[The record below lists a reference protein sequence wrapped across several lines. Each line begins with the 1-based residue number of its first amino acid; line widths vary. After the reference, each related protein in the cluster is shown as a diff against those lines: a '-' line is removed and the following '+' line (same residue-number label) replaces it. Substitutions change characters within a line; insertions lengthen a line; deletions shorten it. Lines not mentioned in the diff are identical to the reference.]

1 MLKALGKDGGKS
13 LLDLKLQ
20 INTEDINAIKSVAQE
35 AKKTGDTLKD
45 AFDISAIQGK
55 IVKEVVDL
63 NHKLEETGR
72 TIKTLDGG
80 LDRVY
85 KIDPDGNIK
94 RTTEEILNVNKQF
107 KNSLTDIT
115 NLYNGLSLSERKR
128 TENIRA
134 TVDIINEEIK
144 SNKYEED
151 QLKQLYSLRERFE
164 KLEQASIQNKK
175 KDQIETDKQIQLN
188 QQYFNSLLNVNEA
201 KLKAQQKTPT
211 AKESASAFSSFFG
224 ESDSLYKQQEAS
236 IKKIF
241 QLKTQMLKVDTNT
254 ATLIKGLMQDEGRKY
269 AEIRKQINQKDLLL
283 KNDEKEKQLLNE
295 KIQLQ
300 QKYNIEFSKLANKKG
315 IDPST
320 GLPFTG
326 STSSMQAQGFGFFD
340 RMAVSMQYALAGM
353 TLMQIRKSVQEIFT
367 TIENVEKQERVL
379 VAVTGESLENVRQY
393 TKEAMDIAKN
403 SATSLEN
410 VTLAYERLAK
420 AGIRKEDLK
429 GMAEIVTRFQPFLL
443 SPSIS

>member
-300 QKYNIEFSKLANKKG
+300 QKYNIEFSKLAN
-315 IDPST
+315 T
-320 GLPFTG
+320 
-326 STSSMQAQGFGFFD
+326 
-340 RMAVSMQYALAGM
+340 
-353 TLMQIRKSVQEIFT
+353 
-367 TIENVEKQERVL
+367 VL
-379 VAVTGESLENVRQY
+379 
-393 TKEAMDIAKN
+393 
-403 SATSLEN
+403 
-410 VTLAYERLAK
+410 
-420 AGIRKEDLK
+420 
-429 GMAEIVTRFQPFLL
+429 
-443 SPSIS
+443 IS